1 MLKKELI
8 IGVFC
13 AFILM
18 GSFGT
23 ALAENNSL
31 ADEIRSEAFHSK
43 VDVAAGDNVHMGQMA
58 IEGTEGSYEAESV
71 TLSTPKALHAA
82 ANFDYNRA
90 ENWQL
95 RVDDYGSSGT
105 GVFNEN
111 RVFCVSC

>member
-1 MLKKELI
+1 MLRKELI
-8 IGVFC
+8 IGVFA

-43 VDVAAGDNVHMGQMA
+43 VDVVVGDNEYMGKMA

-71 TLSTPKALHAA
+71 TLSTPKALNAA

-90 ENWQL
+90 EDWQL
-95 RVDDYGSSGT
+95 RVDDYGLSGAA
-105 GVFNEN
+105 GFDEN
-111 RVFCVSC
+111 RVFCVRC